1 MQKVILI
8 FIFILIFTN
17 PAFAEDGGYE
27 VTPHDENI
35 EGQEGVDT
43 SGADKTITFW
53 DLPLWIQIAHISGI
67 IITFLSGV
75 KLLPFILSIIK
86 DLFSNKNRRRIY
98 NYIVNNPGCSIAD
111 ISSNL
116 AISRGTVRYHVR
128 LLETMEKIR
137 LIKSDKYT
145 LAIQNSDTF
154 NDIEKTIIPHLKNE
168 TSKQLLKSI
177 KEQPGITNQELLH
190 KHSLNKGT
198 INWHIKK
205 FHNDDIITFE
215 SSGKYKKYFLN
226 PYIEQAVPDD
236 LIRSL

>member
-1 MQKVILI
+1 MLI
-8 FIFILIFTN
+8 FSTSTL
-17 PAFAEDGGYE
+17 AEEGGYE
-27 VTPHDENI
+27 VTPYDEDEI
-35 EGQEGVDT
+35 EKSENVDT
-43 SGADKTITFW
+43 SGADETVTFW
-53 DLPLWIQIAHISGI
+53 ELPLRVQISYILGV

-98 NYIVNNPGCSIAD
+98 NYIVNNPSCSIAD

-177 KEQPGITNQELLH
+177 KEQPGITNQELSH

-236 LIRSL
+236 LIRLL